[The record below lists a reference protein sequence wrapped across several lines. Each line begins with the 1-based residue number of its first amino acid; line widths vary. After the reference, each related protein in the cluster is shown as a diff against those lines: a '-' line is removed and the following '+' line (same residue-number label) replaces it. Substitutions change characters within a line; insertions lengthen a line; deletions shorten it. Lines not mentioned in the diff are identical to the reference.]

1 MRSMLDA
8 HPDVHCGEGK
18 IRLEIEIL
26 FLSLE
31 THIIPQIL
39 DRRDS
44 FVDEYRQAKLNHM
57 EVGEAVQSAAVSRV
71 ENFAILKIQ
80 ISSKN

>member
-18 IRLEIEIL
+18 IMLQTKIL

-71 ENFAILKIQ
+71 ENFATFKIQ